1 MYVVF
6 LYAVEF
12 QLDCIVLIEHTL
24 YDFNALTF
32 INNLLLAQYSENIPY
47 VLEKSVFCRVQY
59 SAYISTGERKFIIW
73 SRYSISLLIFVC
85 LL

>member
-12 QLDCIVLIEHTL
+12 QLDCIVLREYTL

-47 VLEKSVFCRVQY
+47 VL
-59 SAYISTGERKFIIW
+59 
-73 SRYSISLLIFVC
+73 
-85 LL
+85 